1 MGNMIFNGNIMRNKL
16 YKNNDLRSLYGS
28 LDKNV
33 QSKKKKNGRKEVIMT
48 GSGIS
53 DKELQ

>member
-1 MGNMIFNGNIMRNKL
+1 MRNKL
-16 YKNNDLRSLYGS
+16 YKNNDLRFLYGS

>member
-1 MGNMIFNGNIMRNKL
+1 MRNKL
-16 YKNNDLRSLYGS
+16 YKNNDLRFLYGS

-33 QSKKKKNGRKEVIMT
+33 QSKKKKGRVEVIMT